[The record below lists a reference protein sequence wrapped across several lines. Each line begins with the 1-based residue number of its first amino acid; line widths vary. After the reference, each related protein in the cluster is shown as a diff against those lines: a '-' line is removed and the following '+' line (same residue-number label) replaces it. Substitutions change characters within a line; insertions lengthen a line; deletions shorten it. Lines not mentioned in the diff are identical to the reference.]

1 MQNKTQQGK
10 PDPIPTP
17 EHDLER
23 YGVWV
28 KAEPKDL
35 TDDTLVAD
43 GSVASTSAEGS
54 DAVLLA
60 EEEELLDSFD
70 LPNLDTAVE
79 TPAETPLEGE
89 AESIDF
95 DDFESLAPLDDEDGI
110 SEADVPDTG
119 DELDDGV
126 VESTVI
132 DMSLDDLDFD
142 EVKTEAPAAEP
153 PAERRSASVDAFET
167 TEISIED
174 FGLDDDGPTGPA
186 LDDLERFAASPASAS
201 PALADPAEADEEFES
216 LDIDLQFDDTIPS
229 AESEEATDTFSSE
242 DDILGSS
249 SEFESIDLDSIGLDE
264 PKPKPAPV
272 AVHEAPIA
280 SEPTDDSEGISLDS
294 FIDSDDDASIGIIP
308 DLEIES
314 VSIGSGESGFDDIQ
328 AVSDDLASS
337 APSSDLLR
345 QIASELSSIKQEL
358 VSLRD
363 QLSSIKA
370 AGASVG
376 EAASAEG
383 VEDELADA
391 SGGFFDDEDDDTIAL
406 TGDELDNILNTADF
420 TEETV
425 SEEPEDEAPELSI
438 PDDVELLPEDGVYA
452 EASEPGIETI
462 ELAEEATSFA
472 DADLSGEGI
481 EAVEPIDGVTP
492 IIPGPEDTSFLDDD
506 TEARDF
512 QELEGM
518 PIEDVPLVEPS
529 ETDLDIDLAP
539 AFEGDD
545 EDLPVIE
552 AADDESELVLDIDA
566 GDEPVVSTV
575 DSFDEPIDEVEDAMD
590 LEEVI
595 EPEELGGLELHAE
608 KSTEPVEELLPSD
621 DVLEEL
627 TLDDFGDDSVDE
639 LVVEAPLETPQAS
652 DLSYHPDE
660 IATSLDD
667 SLFVGLEQDE
677 VAEELELIDDDTLAD
692 EAESAVEEI
701 VADEPLADEADSAV
715 EEIVGDE
722 PLARFEPELAVD
734 EAPVTKAPPRAE
746 AAPTTHSRAEAEAT
760 ADSTPDKLKRDVKS
774 VLVYLDQ
781 LLASLPEEK
790 IEEFASSEYYDT
802 YKRLFDDLGLL

>member
-1 MQNKTQQGK
+1 MQNKTPQGK

-28 KAEPKDL
+28 KAEPQDL
-35 TDDTLVAD
+35 TDDTLAAE
-43 GSVASTSAEGS
+43 GSPAEASAEGS

-70 LPNLDTAVE
+70 LPDLDTAVE
-79 TPAETPLEGE
+79 APSEEPIGGE
-89 AESIDF
+89 AVDSAGVDF
-95 DDFESLAPLDDEDGI
+95 DEFESLAPLDDMSGVAETDL
-110 SEADVPDTG
+110 SEVQG
-119 DELDDGV
+119 ELDEGV

-142 EVKTEAPAAEP
+142 EVKAEAPEAAP
-153 PAERRSASVDAFET
+153 SPAERRSASSDSFET

-174 FGLDDDGPTGPA
+174 FGLDEDTPAGPA
-186 LDDLERFAASPASAS
+186 LEDIERFAADAAEPPA
-201 PALADPAEADEEFES
+201 ADEEFES

-229 AESEEATDTFSSE
+229 AESEEAAGSFSP
-242 DDILGSS
+242 DDDMLDVT
-249 SEFESIDLDSIGLDE
+249 SEFESVDLDSIGVDE
-264 PKPKPAPV
+264 PESKPAP
-272 AVHEAPIA
+272 APRA
-280 SEPTDDSEGISLDS
+280 ERPQPEVVDDSEGISLDS

-314 VSIGSGESGFDDIQ
+314 VSIGSGDSGFDDVR

-337 APSSDLLR
+337 APSSDLLK

-370 AGASVG
+370 AGAAVG
-376 EAASAEG
+376 EADAEDESAE
-383 VEDELADA
+383 EIADA

-425 SEEPEDEAPELSI
+425 SEEPEAEAPELSV
-438 PDDVELLPEDGVYA
+438 PDDVELLPEDGVY
-452 EASEPGIETI
+452 EEPSEPGIETI
-462 ELAEEATSFA
+462 ELDDVSDISA
-472 DADLSGEGI
+472 DGELGI
-481 EAVEPIDGVTP
+481 EAVEPLDGVTP
-492 IIPGPEDTSFLDDD
+492 LTSGPEDTSFLDEDIKTD
-506 TEARDF
+506 EF
-512 QELEGM
+512 EELEGM

-529 ETDLDIDLAP
+529 DSDLDIDLAP
-539 AFEGDD
+539 AFEEGD

-552 AADDESELVLDIDA
+552 AADDDTELVLDIDA
-566 GDEPVVSTV
+566 EAAPVVSTV
-575 DSFDEPIDEVEDAMD
+575 DSFEEPIDEVEDAMD

-608 KSTEPVEELLPSD
+608 NPAEPVEELLQGD
-621 DVLEEL
+621 EDLEEL
-627 TLDDFGDDSVDE
+627 SIDDFSDDLAAE
-639 LVVEAPLETPQAS
+639 EEPLVEETPLVLETPETVQDL

-667 SLFVGLEQDE
+667 SLFVGSAQEE
-677 VAEELELIDDDTLAD
+677 GAEELEPVEEEAIAD
-692 EAESAVEEI
+692 ESGTVELESPIDEI
-701 VADEPLADEADSAV
+701 IADEIPEAIEPSETVAEASA
-715 EEIVGDE
+715 E
-722 PLARFEPELAVD
+722 PAMPA
-734 EAPVTKAPPRAE
+734 AAPPKAK
-746 AAPTTHSRAEAEAT
+746 AA
-760 ADSTPDKLKRDVKS
+760 ADTGTDSVPDKLKRDVKS

>member
-1 MQNKTQQGK
+1 MQNKTPQGK

-28 KAEPKDL
+28 KAEPQDL
-35 TDDTLVAD
+35 TDDTLAAE
-43 GSVASTSAEGS
+43 GLPAEASAES
-54 DAVLLA
+54 PDAVLLA

-70 LPNLDTAVE
+70 LPDLDTAVDAPSE
-79 TPAETPLEGE
+79 EPIGGE
-89 AESIDF
+89 AVDSAGMDF
-95 DDFESLAPLDDEDGI
+95 DDFESLAPLEDMADI
-110 SEADVPDTG
+110 AEADSSEAHG
-119 DELDDGV
+119 ELDEGV

-142 EVKTEAPAAEP
+142 EVEAEAPEAAP
-153 PAERRSASVDAFET
+153 SPAERKSASSDSFET

-174 FGLDDDGPTGPA
+174 FGLDEDTPAGPA
-186 LDDLERFAASPASAS
+186 LEDIERFAADAAEPSAS
-201 PALADPAEADEEFES
+201 DEEFES

-229 AESEEATDTFSSE
+229 AESEEAADAFSQDE
-242 DDILGSS
+242 GMLDVT
-249 SEFESIDLDSIGLDE
+249 SEFESVDLDSIGVDE
-264 PKPKPAPV
+264 PESKPAPAPRAELPEPE
-272 AVHEAPIA
+272 AV
-280 SEPTDDSEGISLDS
+280 DDSEGISLDS

-308 DLEIES
+308 DLEIEN
-314 VSIGSGESGFDDIQ
+314 VSIGSGDSGFDDVR
-328 AVSDDLASS
+328 AVSDDLAST
-337 APSSDLLR
+337 APSSDLLK

-370 AGASVG
+370 AGAAVG
-376 EAASAEG
+376 ESGVADESAE
-383 VEDELADA
+383 EIADA

-425 SEEPEDEAPELSI
+425 SEEPEAEAPELSV
-438 PDDVELLPEDGVYA
+438 PDDVELLPEDGVY
-452 EASEPGIETI
+452 EEPSEPGIETI
-462 ELAEEATSFA
+462 ELDDESDIAA
-472 DADLSGEGI
+472 DAGLGI
-481 EAVEPIDGVTP
+481 DAVEPLDGVTP
-492 IIPGPEDTSFLDDD
+492 LTSGPDDTSFLDEEIKTD
-506 TEARDF
+506 EF
-512 QELEGM
+512 EELEGM

-529 ETDLDIDLAP
+529 DSDLDIDLAP
-539 AFEGDD
+539 AFEEGD

-552 AADDESELVLDIDA
+552 AADDDTELVLDIDA
-566 GDEPVVSTV
+566 EAAPVVSTV
-575 DSFDEPIDEVEDAMD
+575 DSFEEPIDEVEDAMD

-608 KSTEPVEELLPSD
+608 NPAEPVEELLQGD
-621 DVLEEL
+621 EDLEEL
-627 TLDDFGDDSVDE
+627 SIDDFSDE
-639 LVVEAPLETPQAS
+639 LAVEEPLAEEAPLVLETPETVQGL

-667 SLFVGLEQDE
+667 SLFVGSAQEE
-677 VAEELELIDDDTLAD
+677 GAEELEPVEEEAIAD
-692 EAESAVEEI
+692 ESGTVELESPIDEI
-701 VADEPLADEADSAV
+701 IADEIPEAIEPSETVAEASA
-715 EEIVGDE
+715 E
-722 PLARFEPELAVD
+722 PAMPA
-734 EAPVTKAPPRAE
+734 AAPPKAK
-746 AAPTTHSRAEAEAT
+746 AA
-760 ADSTPDKLKRDVKS
+760 ADTGTDSVPDKLKRDVKS